1 MRYSSIRSMDIS
13 NGEGIGVSLFVS
25 GCPFHCYNCFNSE
38 TWSFSSGKEWTEE
51 IEKTFLTLINRP
63 YIKRVSFLGGSPL
76 AEGNREEVFRLCEK
90 IKTNFP
96 SIIIWVYTGFTWE
109 ELTADQ
115 HIIEGLQNV
124 DVLVDG
130 RYDDSLKDLS
140 LPFRGSTNQR
150 IIDVQ
155 QSLKSGEPVLWSSSK

>member
-1 MRYSSIRSMDIS
+1 MRYADFYDCDLC
-13 NGEGIGVSLFVS
+13 NGNAVGVSLFVQ
-25 GCPFHCYNCFNSE
+25 GCPLHCKGCFNPE
-38 TWSFSSGKEWTEE
+38 TWGFSGGKPWTDITEE
-51 IEKTFLTLINRP
+51 KFFEYIKKP

-76 AEGNREEVFRLCEK
+76 AEGNREEVFRLCGK

-115 HIIEGLQNV
+115 HIIDGLQNV

-155 QSLKSGEPVLWSSSK
+155 QSLKSGEPVLWSLQY

>member
-25 GCPFHCYNCFNSE
+25 GCPFHCYNCFNPE
-38 TWSFSSGKEWTEE
+38 TWSFSSGKEWTQEAE
-51 IEKTFLTLINRP
+51 DVFISLISRP

>member
-1 MRYSSIRSMDIS
+1 M
-13 NGEGIGVSLFVS
+13 S
-25 GCPFHCYNCFNSE
+25 GGDPMFQPEACNEIAKYV
-38 TWSFSSGKEWTEE
+38 KE
-51 IEKTFLTLINRP
+51 KGLNL
-63 YIKRVSFLGGSPL
+63 
-76 AEGNREEVFRLCEK
+76 
-90 IKTNFP
+90 
-96 SIIIWVYTGFTWE
+96 WVYTGFTWE

-155 QSLKSGEPVLWSSSK
+155 QSLKSGEPVLWSLQY